1 MDEKTLTAPT
11 SPWEHIKDCLDA
23 IGRIPENAWGY
34 GVLILAGCL
43 ALVAHGTGDKDLYGI
58 VSGMG
63 MTGAAIMHAKKD

>member
-1 MDEKTLTAPT
+1 VDEKTVAVPI
-11 SPWEHIKDCLDA
+11 SPWAHIKDGLDA

-34 GVLILAGCL
+34 GVLILAGAL